1 MTMYSHLQER
11 PPGEKPVTLDTLRRM
26 KASGEKIACLTAY
39 DASFGAVV
47 DQAGMD
53 LVLVGDSLGMV
64 VQGHDTT
71 VPVTLDEMIYH
82 SRCVARGVRRAF
94 LVTDMP
100 FGSYSLP
107 EPAFANAARLM
118 QEGAA
123 KMVKL
128 EGGALQV
135 RIVEFLASRDIAV
148 CAHIGLTP
156 QSIHKLGGFKVQG
169 REERAAQQMLADAHA
184 LQEAGADI
192 VLLECVPS
200 SLGAAITAALSVPVI
215 GIGAGPDTDGQIL
228 VLYDILDVTP
238 GRKPRF
244 ARNYLDGAGS
254 IADAIAAYVASVRD
268 GSYPAPEHCFS

>member
-53 LVLVGDSLGMV
+53 FVLVGDSLGMV

-71 VPVTLDEMIYH
+71 VPVTLDDMIYH

-169 REERAAQQMLADAHA
+169 REERAAKQMLADAHA

-244 ARNYLDGAGS
+244 ARNYLDGTGS
-254 IADAIAAYVASVRD
+254 VANAIGAYVASVKE